1 MKKFL
6 YAVILSA
13 LVFAGCSDDDKDLIK
28 EQEEEISALKADLE
42 ALKKANGDLEKISA
56 SLEEEKNRLEEEKTR
71 LEEEKNSLGEENN
84 RLEGEK
90 TRLEGEKNS
99 LEEEKNRLEEEKNRL
114 EGEKNSLEGE
124 NNRLEEEKNR
134 LEEEKTQLEEEKN
147 RLEEEKNRL
156 EEEKNNLQTE
166 NAELESQLGV
176 LNSRIEQLEKQLE
189 TLNSRIEQLE
199 NTLQT
204 ENAELESQ
212 LGALNSRID
221 QLEKQLETLN
231 SRIEQLENTLQTGNA
246 ELESLLNSRI
256 EQLENRLEDC
266 EKSIEELKGYKSKLE
281 TLLGGASEEDYAG
294 LVEKVLDGLETLANV
309 KALCAGDYG
318 ESTIK
323 EYIDK
328 ALGNLESSLGNYVLQ
343 TVFNQFKEEYT
354 TFMEGYETFR
364 DSMTAFKDNM
374 PDYATTEEV
383 KALFAK
389 ENEDFKNGVVDV
401 VKEALEQGELS
412 DELRKA
418 VEELGNTYAA
428 KIDDLITRVEKLEAQ
443 VAGLLGRIQSLVYV
457 PKTSD
462 GKIHIGTSYVSAID
476 ETTGAET
483 KIELTTTKKLEYR
496 VSPASLRDYLLQ
508 YQDEVTFSF
517 YQAHVSREGAKTA
530 SLPQGLRLVQP
541 GSATRA
547 EAREGHDGLNEFNVV
562 KVEAGNEDGT
572 LLITVDNEHDFTH
585 EDLAVALCIKQ
596 DNKETGVLTEY
607 TSAYTTVIGEGSN
620 LISRFYL
627 AKKEDDGTY
636 SKVSRTDRIDYT
648 LVYDDTTPVEF
659 MKGYEVVYDNGET
672 VMPLE
677 EAKEKYEWD
686 SELTGT
692 IKRGGKEF
700 LGTWTSGYTIT
711 PQDYQTNK
719 QAPLTFQ
726 IKSESAKPD
735 IIGKSWGCNYTVEI
749 SDGVDSVPIIPEFN
763 AYVMILPKEY
773 VVEAGITWNSGK
785 WYGGKSRGWH
795 SDGAA
800 YTSSKAVV
808 KYKVDG
814 AADATASTLPSHI
827 KQEIFSDKNPWTVSD
842 YVSGDFLIDKTLEVT
857 VATNIQDLA
866 FTVKGYQYNKGT
878 HTAKI
883 SRSDSKGIPTSGEKT
898 IKVTGTLTF
907 EGPADKDLQVAIG
920 STEKPVVMSTKPEDY
935 KGYGNGSSY
944 ALIYMQTT
952 ATFIPED
959 KVLPLDKK
967 FFTDGVSMLV
977 YATVKVDDVS
987 CTKSE
992 GGDESA
998 PETLK
1003 LTYNDQ
1009 PGGRP
1014 SPLTRSVNVV
1024 DDNEKKIA
1032 SIQKETTYTFE
1043 KGFDIVINEGPTIK
1057 VTNGTFKFV
1066 PALAE

>member
-28 EQEEEISALKADLE
+28 EQEEEILTLQADLE
-42 ALKKANGDLEKISA
+42 ALKKANGELEKISA
-56 SLEEEKNRLEEEKTR
+56 GLEEEKTR
-71 LEEEKNSLGEENN
+71 LEEEKS
-84 RLEGEK
+84 
-90 TRLEGEKNS
+90 
-99 LEEEKNRLEEEKNRL
+99 RLEEEKN
-114 EGEKNSLEGE
+114 
-124 NNRLEEEKNR
+124 
-134 LEEEKTQLEEEKN
+134 
-147 RLEEEKNRL
+147 
-156 EEEKNNLQTE
+156 
-166 NAELESQLGV
+166 
-176 LNSRIEQLEKQLE
+176 
-189 TLNSRIEQLE
+189 
-199 NTLQT
+199 TLQT
-204 ENAELESQ
+204 EN
-212 LGALNSRID
+212 
-221 QLEKQLETLN
+221 T
-231 SRIEQLENTLQTGNA
+231 

-256 EQLENRLEDC
+256 EQLENSLKAC
-266 EKSIEELKGYKSKLE
+266 EASIEELKDYKSKLDK
-281 TLLGGASEEDYAG
+281 LLGEALEEDYTG
-294 LVEKVLDGLETLANV
+294 LVESVLEGLETLANV

-328 ALGNLESSLGNYVLQ
+328 AVGNLESSLGNYVLK
-343 TVFNQFKEEYT
+343 TAFEEFEKGYYEFKRSIESAGYT
-354 TFMEGYETFR
+354 T
-364 DSMTAFKDNM
+364 K
-374 PDYATTEEV
+374 TEV
-383 KALFAK
+383 VALFTK
-389 ENEDFKNGVVDV
+389 ENENFKKGVLEV
-401 VKEALEQGELS
+401 VAELELVEDEELQAALL
-412 DELRKA
+412 KA
-418 VEELGNTYAA
+418 VEDLGNTYAA

-457 PKTSD
+457 PETSD
-462 GKIHIGTSYVSAID
+462 GKIHIGTSHVSAVD
-476 ETTGAET
+476 ETGAET
-483 KIELTTTKKLEYR
+483 GPKIDLASTRKLEYR
-496 VSPASLRDYLLQ
+496 VSPDSLRDYLLL
-508 YQDEVTFSF
+508 YQDEVAFSF

-541 GSATRA
+541 GPATRA

-562 KVEAGNEDGT
+562 KVEAGNDAGT
-572 LLITVDNEHDFTH
+572 LLITVDNKHDFTH

-596 DNKETGVLTEY
+596 ENKETGVLTEY
-607 TSAYTTVIGEGSN
+607 TSAYTTVVGEGSN
-620 LISRFYL
+620 LINRFYL

-636 SKVSRTDRIDYT
+636 SKVSRADRIDYT

-659 MKGYEVVYDNGET
+659 LQGYEVVYDNGET

-686 SELTGT
+686 SAPTGT

-700 LGTWTSGYTIT
+700 LGIWTSGYTIT

-749 SDGVDSVPIIPEFN
+749 SDGVNSVPIIPEFN
-763 AYVMILPKEY
+763 AYVTILPKEY
-773 VVEAGITWNSGK
+773 VVEADITWNSGK
-785 WYGGKSRGWH
+785 WYGGKTGGWH
-795 SDGAA
+795 SAGAA

-842 YVSGDFLIDKTLEVT
+842 YVSESFLIDKTLEVT

-866 FTVKGYQYNKGT
+866 FTVKGYKYNKGT
-878 HTAKI
+878 YITKI
-883 SRSDSKGIPTSGEKT
+883 SRSDSKGIPTSGTET
-898 IKVTGTLTF
+898 IKITGTLTF
-907 EGPADKDLQVAIG
+907 EGPEDKNLQVAIG
-920 STEKPVVMSTKPEDY
+920 STENPVVMATDPEDY
-935 KGYGNGSSY
+935 KGQGNGSSY
-944 ALIYMQTT
+944 ALLYMQTT

-998 PETLK
+998 PQSLELIY
-1003 LTYNDQ
+1003 YNK

-1014 SPLTRSVNVV
+1014 SPLTRSVNVEQ
-1024 DDNEKKIA
+1024 NESLKTIA
-1032 SIQKETTYTFE
+1032 KETTYTLDN
-1043 KGFDIVINEGPTIK
+1043 GFDIVLTDGPTVK
-1057 VTNGTFKFV
+1057 VTGGTFKFV
-1066 PALAE
+1066 PSEE

>member
-56 SLEEEKNRLEEEKTR
+56 SLEEEKNRLEEEKNR
-71 LEEEKNSLGEENN
+71 LEEEKNSL
-84 RLEGEK
+84 K
-90 TRLEGEKNS
+90 
-99 LEEEKNRLEEEKNRL
+99 
-114 EGEKNSLEGE
+114 
-124 NNRLEEEKNR
+124 
-134 LEEEKTQLEEEKN
+134 
-147 RLEEEKNRL
+147 
-156 EEEKNNLQTE
+156 TE
-166 NAELESQLGV
+166 NAELENQLGV
-176 LNSRIEQLEKQLE
+176 LNSRIEQLE
-189 TLNSRIEQLE
+189 NSLK
-199 NTLQT
+199 
-204 ENAELESQ
+204 A
-212 LGALNSRID
+212 
-221 QLEKQLETLN
+221 
-231 SRIEQLENTLQTGNA
+231 
-246 ELESLLNSRI
+246 
-256 EQLENRLEDC
+256 C
-266 EKSIEELKGYKSKLE
+266 EASIEELKDYKSKLDK
-281 TLLGGASEEDYAG
+281 LLGEALEEDYTG
-294 LVEKVLDGLETLANV
+294 LVKSVLEGLETLANV

-328 ALGNLESSLGNYVLQ
+328 AVGNLESSLGNYVLKKA
-343 TVFNQFKEEYT
+343 FEE
-354 TFMEGYETFR
+354 FEEGYYE
-364 DSMTAFKDNM
+364 FKNRIESAG
-374 PDYATTEEV
+374 YQTKTEVE
-383 KALFAK
+383 ALFTK
-389 ENEDFKNGVVDV
+389 ETENFKKGVLDV
-401 VKEALEQGELS
+401 VAELEFVE
-412 DELRKA
+412 D
-418 VEELGNTYAA
+418 EELQAALLKAIEDLGDTYAA
-428 KIDDLITRVEKLEAQ
+428 KIDDLKKKVEKLEPQ

-457 PKTSD
+457 PKTAD
-462 GKIHIGTSYVSAID
+462 GKIHIGTSYVSAVD
-476 ETTGAET
+476 EKTGAEKEP
-483 KIELTTTKKLEYR
+483 KIELATTKKLEYR
-496 VSPASLRDYLLQ
+496 VSPASLRDYLLL
-508 YQDEVTFSF
+508 YKDEVTFSF

-530 SLPQGLRLVQP
+530 SLPQQGFRLVQP
-541 GSATRA
+541 DPATRA
-547 EAREGHDGLNEFNVV
+547 ETREGHDGLNEFNVV
-562 KVEAGNEDGT
+562 KVEAGNDEGT

-596 DNKETGVLTEY
+596 DNTETGVLTEY
-607 TSAYTTVIGEGSN
+607 TSGYTTVIGEGAN

-627 AKKEDDGTY
+627 AKKEADGTY

-659 MKGYEVVYDNGET
+659 MQGYEVVYDDGET
-672 VMPLE
+672 VMSLE
-677 EAKEKYEWD
+677 EAKEKYEWN
-686 SELTGT
+686 SALTGT

-763 AYVMILPKEY
+763 AYVTILPKEY

-785 WYGGKSRGWH
+785 WYGGKTGGWH
-795 SDGAA
+795 SAGAA

-814 AADATASTLPSHI
+814 DGDATASTLPSHI

-842 YVSGDFLIDKTLEVT
+842 YVSEDFLIDALEVT

-866 FTVKGYQYNKGT
+866 FTVKGYKYNKGT

-883 SRSDSKGIPTSGEKT
+883 SRSDSKGIPTSGTET

-920 STEKPVVMSTKPEDY
+920 STDKPVVMSTKPEDY

-944 ALIYMQTT
+944 ALLYMQTT

-992 GGDESA
+992 GGDENA
-998 PETLK
+998 PQTLK
-1003 LTYNDQ
+1003 LMYYDK

-1014 SPLTRSVNVV
+1014 SPLTRSVNV
-1024 DDNEKKIA
+1024 DDNEKKIT
-1032 SIQKETTYTFE
+1032 SIQQETTYTFE
-1043 KGFDIVINEGPTIK
+1043 KGFDIVINEGPTIT

-1066 PALAE
+1066 PAPAE

>member
-1 MKKFL
+1 M

-28 EQEEEISALKADLE
+28 EQEEEILTLQADLE
-42 ALKKANGDLEKISA
+42 ALKKANGELEKISA
-56 SLEEEKNRLEEEKTR
+56 GLEEEKTR
-71 LEEEKNSLGEENN
+71 LEEEKS
-84 RLEGEK
+84 
-90 TRLEGEKNS
+90 
-99 LEEEKNRLEEEKNRL
+99 RLEEEKN
-114 EGEKNSLEGE
+114 
-124 NNRLEEEKNR
+124 
-134 LEEEKTQLEEEKN
+134 
-147 RLEEEKNRL
+147 
-156 EEEKNNLQTE
+156 
-166 NAELESQLGV
+166 
-176 LNSRIEQLEKQLE
+176 
-189 TLNSRIEQLE
+189 
-199 NTLQT
+199 TLQT
-204 ENAELESQ
+204 EN
-212 LGALNSRID
+212 
-221 QLEKQLETLN
+221 T
-231 SRIEQLENTLQTGNA
+231 

-256 EQLENRLEDC
+256 EQLENSLKAC
-266 EKSIEELKGYKSKLE
+266 EASIEELKGYKSKLDK
-281 TLLGGASEEDYAG
+281 LLGGASEEDYAG
-294 LVEKVLDGLETLANV
+294 LVEKVLEGLETLANV

-328 ALGNLESSLGNYVLQ
+328 AVGNLESSLGNYVLK
-343 TVFNQFKEEYT
+343 TAFEEFEKGYYEFKRSIESAGYT
-354 TFMEGYETFR
+354 T
-364 DSMTAFKDNM
+364 K
-374 PDYATTEEV
+374 TEV
-383 KALFAK
+383 VALFTK
-389 ENEDFKNGVVDV
+389 ENENFKKGVLEV
-401 VKEALEQGELS
+401 VAELELVEDEELQAALL
-412 DELRKA
+412 KA
-418 VEELGNTYAA
+418 VEELGDTYAA

-476 ETTGAET
+476 EETGAET
-483 KIELTTTKKLEYR
+483 EPKIELTTTKKLEYR

-627 AKKEDDGTY
+627 AKKEADGTY

-763 AYVMILPKEY
+763 AYVTILPKEY

-785 WYGGKSRGWH
+785 WYGGKTGGWH
-795 SDGAA
+795 SAGAA

-808 KYKVDG
+808 KYKKVDD

-842 YVSGDFLIDKTLEVT
+842 YVSEDFLIDALEVT

-866 FTVKGYQYNKGT
+866 FTVKGYKYNKGT

-883 SRSDSKGIPTSGEKT
+883 SRSDLNGIPTSGKET

-907 EGPADKDLQVAIG
+907 EGPEDENLQVAIG

-935 KGYGNGSSY
+935 EGYGNGSSY
-944 ALIYMQTT
+944 ALLYMQTI
-952 ATFIPED
+952 ASFIPED

-987 CTKSE
+987 CTKSK
-992 GGDESA
+992 GGDENA
-998 PETLK
+998 PQTLQLIYYDK
-1003 LTYNDQ
+1003 

-1032 SIQKETTYTFE
+1032 SIQQETTYTFE

-1066 PALAE
+1066 PAPAE